1 MLGPRHGAK
10 SEINRRS
17 DVVSMASVVP
27 TNPLALAGASRQ
39 PPAHQGG
46 LAELVDALDSKSS
59 SNECGF
65 ESHSRYFLHAAIAG
79 LHSTDPRSMAPSRT
93 IGIIAGSG
101 VYPETFIAA
110 ARKHSPDI
118 RLVVVAFEGETKP
131 ELADLADAIQWGRV
145 GQLSKLI
152 KFFLR
157 EGATEAVMMG
167 QISPK
172 NLFDLRPDL
181 RILMMLARVK
191 ERNAETLFG
200 AIAEELAKDRITL
213 LPATTFLED
222 HLPGPGHVCGPA
234 FKKRQLTDAE
244 FGFKIAK
251 QTSALDIGQSV
262 VVRHGTVLAVEAF
275 EGTNACIK
283 RGGEQGRGKDVLL
296 VKVSKPNQD
305 FRFDVPVIGPQTI
318 ETCAAA
324 GVGGIAIEAGKTLL
338 LEKSTIA
345 ALCERHQIGVHA
357 VS

>member
-1 MLGPRHGAK
+1 M
-10 SEINRRS
+10 
-17 DVVSMASVVP
+17 
-27 TNPLALAGASRQ
+27 TQ
-39 PPAHQGG
+39 
-46 LAELVDALDSKSS
+46 
-59 SNECGF
+59 
-65 ESHSRYFLHAAIAG
+65 
-79 LHSTDPRSMAPSRT
+79 PRS

-110 ARKHSPDI
+110 ARRNAPAAK
-118 RLVVVAFEGETKP
+118 LVVAAFQGETKP
-131 ELADLADAIQWGRV
+131 KLADLADAIEWFRV
-145 GQLSKLI
+145 GQLGKMI
-152 KFFLR
+152 RFFRR
-157 EGATEAVMMG
+157 EAVTEVVMMG

-181 RILMMLARVK
+181 RVLIILARLK

-200 AIAEELAKDRITL
+200 AVANELAKEKMEVLSAI
-213 LPATTFLED
+213 TFLED

-244 FGFKIAK
+244 FGFHIAK

-275 EGTNACIK
+275 EGTNDCIR
-283 RGGEQGRGKDVLL
+283 RGGELGRGKDVML

-324 GVGGIAIEAGKTLL
+324 GVSSIIIEAGKTLV
-338 LEKSTIA
+338 LEKDA
-345 ALCERHQIGVHA
+345 VAELCARHQIGVHA
-357 VS
+357 VE